1 MNRTVTITVVGLCAA
16 AIEKACQESFYG
28 ADKLFQ
34 PGQWSIAGRR
44 AASAAVQEYLRSAG
58 IPWNSFD
65 ILSAKPTDTDGIRT
79 PYKAEITFRFD

>member
-16 AIEKACQESFYG
+16 AIEKACRESFYG
-28 ADKLFQ
+28 TDKLFQ
-34 PGQWSIAGRR
+34 PGPWSIAGRH
-44 AASAAVQEYLRSAG
+44 AATVAVQEYLNSAG

-65 ILSAKPTDTDGIRT
+65 ILGAKPIDTDGIRT